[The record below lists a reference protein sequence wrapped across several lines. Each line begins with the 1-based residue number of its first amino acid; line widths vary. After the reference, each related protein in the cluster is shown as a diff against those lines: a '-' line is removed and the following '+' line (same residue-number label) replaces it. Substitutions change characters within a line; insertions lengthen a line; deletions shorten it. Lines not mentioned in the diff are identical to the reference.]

1 MNTIGIL
8 ALIIVGIILLA
19 GLVIVGM
26 RESSGDDPL
35 ERRLAEYG
43 DRELPASLEELE
55 LSLSMQERIIIP
67 MYKAL
72 ARFAVRFTPENQI
85 EEIRRQ
91 LELAGKSQT
100 MEPATFFGQRI
111 ALTLAMGAGA
121 FVIFFLVTN
130 WGPVKGMIATI
141 VGAVLGYWLPVLQ
154 LKSQISRR
162 QDKILKAL
170 PNALD
175 LLTICVEAG
184 LGFEQAMGKV
194 YEKWDDDLALAFG
207 RVLQEIQLGK
217 RRSEALRDMAAR
229 MDVPDVTSFV
239 AALVQAEQLGVS
251 IAKILRIQSDQ
262 MRVKRR
268 QRAQEKAQQ
277 APVKMMIPMVLLIFP
292 SIWIVLLGPSVII
305 LIETGIVGGGV
316 F

>member
-1 MNTIGIL
+1 VLPIL
-8 ALIIVGIILLA
+8 ILVGIVVVLVG
-19 GLVIVGM
+19 GLVIIGA
-26 RESSGDDPL
+26 RADFDEDPL
-35 ERRLAEYG
+35 EKRLQEYG
-43 DRELPASLEELE
+43 DRELPESLEELE
-55 LSLSMQERIIIP
+55 LSIGTRERVIIP

-72 ARFAVRFTPENQI
+72 AGFALKFTPENQI
-85 EEIRRQ
+85 GEVRHQ
-91 LELAGKSQT
+91 LELAGKSET
-100 MEPATFFGQRI
+100 MDPMTFFGQRI
-111 ALTLAMGAGA
+111 VMTLALGVGA
-121 FVIFFLVTN
+121 FFLFFFVTD
-130 WGPVKGMIATI
+130 WGVTKG
-141 VGAVLGYWLPVLQ
+141 VLGTIGGVLLGYYLPMLQ
-154 LKSQISRR
+154 LKGQISRR
-162 QDKILKAL
+162 QDSIVKSL

-194 YEKWDDDLALAFG
+194 YEKWDDDLSIAFG

-217 RRSEALRDMAAR
+217 RREEALRDMSQR

-239 AALVQAEQLGVS
+239 AALIQAQQLGVS
-251 IAKILRIQSDQ
+251 VAKILRIQSDQ

-292 SIWIVLLGPSVII
+292 SLWIVLLGPSIVI
-305 LIETGIVGGGV
+305 LKETGVVGN